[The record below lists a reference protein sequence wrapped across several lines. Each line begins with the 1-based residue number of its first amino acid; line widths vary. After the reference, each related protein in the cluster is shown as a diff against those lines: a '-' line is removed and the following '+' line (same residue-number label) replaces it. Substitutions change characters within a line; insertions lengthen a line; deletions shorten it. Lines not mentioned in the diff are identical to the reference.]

1 MIGPVMCAKLKRGR
15 NALSATTASKSLREE
30 TRAIM
35 ERSQEGVASITL
47 RPATPDDDT
56 FQLELYAGTRQDEL
70 ELIDW
75 NEDQKQAFIKM
86 QFNARQLQYSH
97 RYPLADDNIILQG
110 SQPIGRMLVDRNEQ
124 EIVLV
129 DIALLPEHRNAG
141 IGTRL
146 VQSLLDEAVR
156 TGKSVR
162 LHVVTTNPAVRM
174 YERLGFSTADD
185 NGSYLEMNWAG

>member
-1 MIGPVMCAKLKRGR
+1 
-15 NALSATTASKSLREE
+15 
-30 TRAIM
+30 M
-35 ERSQEGVASITL
+35 ERSQEELAGITL
-47 RPATPDDDT
+47 RPATPDDDN
-56 FQLELYAGTRQDEL
+56 FQLKLYAGTRLDEL
-70 ELIDW
+70 EPIDW
-75 NEDQKQAFIKM
+75 DEDQKQAFIKM

-97 RYPLADDNIILQG
+97 RYPLAADNIILQG
-110 SQPIGRMLVDRNEQ
+110 SRPIGRMLVDRNEQ
-124 EIVLV
+124 IVLV

-185 NGSYLEMNWAG
+185 NGSYLEMNWVG

>member
-1 MIGPVMCAKLKRGR
+1 
-15 NALSATTASKSLREE
+15 
-30 TRAIM
+30 M
-35 ERSQEGVASITL
+35 ERLQEEGARITL
-47 RPATPDDDT
+47 RSATLADET
-56 FQLELYAGTRQDEL
+56 FQLELYGSIRLDEL
-70 ELIDW
+70 AQSGW
-75 NEDQKQAFIKM
+75 SEDQKQAFIKM
-86 QFNARQLQYSH
+86 QFDARQRHYDH
-97 RYPLADDNIILQG
+97 KYPLADDNIILQG
-110 SQPIGRMLVDRNEQ
+110 SRTIGRMLVDRSEQ

-162 LHVVTTNPAVRM
+162 LHVVTTNPAVRL

-185 NGSYLEMNWAG
+185 NGSYLEMIKPS

>member
-1 MIGPVMCAKLKRGR
+1 MREGT
-15 NALSATTASKSLREE
+15 SAT
-30 TRAIM
+30 M
-35 ERSQEGVASITL
+35 DRSQKGVASITL
-47 RPATPDDDT
+47 RPATPDDDA
-56 FQLELYAGTRQDEL
+56 FELDLYAGTRLDEL
-70 ELIDW
+70 ALMEW

-86 QFNARQLQYSH
+86 QFNARQLQYSY
-97 RYPLADDNIILQG
+97 RYPQASDSIIFQG
-110 SQPIGRMLVDRNEQ
+110 SQPIGRMLVDRNERV
-124 EIVLV
+124 IVLV

-146 VQSLLDEAVR
+146 VQSLLDEAVS

>member
-1 MIGPVMCAKLKRGR
+1 
-15 NALSATTASKSLREE
+15 
-30 TRAIM
+30 M
-35 ERSQEGVASITL
+35 ERSQEGLTGITL
-47 RPATPDDDT
+47 RTATPDDDT
-56 FQLELYAGTRQDEL
+56 FQLELYTATRRDEL

-75 NEDQKQAFIKM
+75 NEDQKQAFAKM
-86 QFNARQLQYSH
+86 QFNARQLQYRH
-97 RYPLADDNIILQG
+97 RYPLADDSIIFQN
-110 SQPIGRMLVDRNEQ
+110 SQPIGRMLVDRNER
-124 EIVLV
+124 EMVLV

-162 LHVVTTNPAVRM
+162 LHVVTTNPAVRL

-185 NGSYLEMNWAG
+185 DGSYLEMNWVG

>member
-1 MIGPVMCAKLKRGR
+1 
-15 NALSATTASKSLREE
+15 
-30 TRAIM
+30 M
-35 ERSQEGVASITL
+35 EWSQEGFARITL
-47 RPATPDDDT
+47 RPATPTDDT
-56 FQLELYAGTRQDEL
+56 FQIDLYGSTRLDEL
-70 ELIDW
+70 ALIDW
-75 NEDQKQAFIKM
+75 NEDQKQVFIKM
-86 QFNARQLQYSH
+86 QFDARQLQYSY
-97 RYPLADDNIILQG
+97 RYPRSTDSIILQG

-129 DIALLPEHRNAG
+129 DIALLPEYRNAG

-146 VQSLLDEAVR
+146 VQSLLDEAVS

-185 NGSYLEMNWAG
+185 SGSYLEMKWVG